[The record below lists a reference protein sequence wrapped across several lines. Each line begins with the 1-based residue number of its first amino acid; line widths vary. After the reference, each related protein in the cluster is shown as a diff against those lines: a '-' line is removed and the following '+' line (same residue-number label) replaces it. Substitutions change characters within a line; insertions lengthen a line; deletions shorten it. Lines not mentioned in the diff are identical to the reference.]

1 MDYTAIGD
9 HVNRAAR
16 GEELIL
22 QYRARIL
29 MTESLFPYQGID
41 TGGSF
46 SHTGLK
52 FVDSVTV
59 TGKGK
64 GLQISE
70 MKDSQKKEAS

>member
-1 MDYTAIGD
+1 
-9 HVNRAAR
+9 
-16 GEELIL
+16 
-22 QYRARIL
+22 

-46 SHTGLK
+46 GHTGLK
-52 FVDSVTV
+52 LVDSVTV

>member
-1 MDYTAIGD
+1 
-9 HVNRAAR
+9 
-16 GEELIL
+16 
-22 QYRARIL
+22 